1 MRGGSVLPAGAK
13 IENLTIKLEMK
24 FKRNNKKILVIRKN
38 KGKFCTVYGDD
49 ANSISMFFGYKILD
63 GGKVGFLESV
73 LNKVINTLFDKKIS
87 YMVIYIDKDSL
98 VKDFKKLNNYTK
110 YIDIAI
116 FKLDYISKVDK
127 LINKIKNMDEK
138 EFNDFLVVG

>member
-1 MRGGSVLPAGAK
+1 
-13 IENLTIKLEMK
+13 MK

-110 YIDIAI
+110 YRDIAI

-138 EFNDFLVVG
+138 EFNDFFSCWLDISKLDGLEDEVKE